1 MDNRAGH
8 NTAARPFNHQGRAPR
23 FQLGLKRRR
32 CHYPLG
38 VFSNRLQQ
46 SRSAR
51 SADFYVVVLCR
62 RRRAGNAGSESWPAG
77 GHRRD
82 GDSLPGCCGDVHFQI
97 QYDSRCF
104 IFRFSTTQ
112 DAPSVAVKQVFGLIY
127 IPFFM
132 SFIVLLYDGGSIAG
146 IHWIFLLLLIVV
158 AGDTGAY
165 FTGRFL
171 GRRKLCPSV
180 SPKKTIEGA
189 VGGLLCSVVFAIAYK
204 LIFMPELSLF
214 GTFLLASV
222 TGMVGQAGDLFESE
236 FKRVSGVKD
245 SGGLLPG
252 HGGMLDRIDA
262 LLLAAP
268 TAYLL
273 KEYLL
278 T

>member
-1 MDNRAGH
+1 MLWKRWI
-8 NTAARPFNHQGRAPR
+8 TA
-23 FQLGLKRRR
+23 LVII
-32 CHYPLG
+32 PLLVLLIIKG
-38 VFSNRLQQ
+38 ERLVFSLAL
-46 SRSAR
+46 SAAAVITLWEFFR
-51 SADFYVVVLCR
+51 IVFSSHDPPVPRIFTWWSYA
-62 RRRAGNAGSESWPAG
+62 AGAALVMLAANHGLPAVIAVMAIHCLG
-77 GHRRD
+77 AAVM
-82 GDSLPGCCGDVHFQI
+82 S
-97 QYDSRCF
+97 

>member
-1 MDNRAGH
+1 MLWKRWI
-8 NTAARPFNHQGRAPR
+8 TALVILPLLVLLIIKGGRLV
-23 FQLGLKRRR
+23 FGLALSAAAVITLWEFFRI
-32 CHYPLG
+32 
-38 VFSNRLQQ
+38 VFSGHSPPVPRLFTWW
-46 SRSAR
+46 SYASGTALVLLASSHGLAAVSAVM
-51 SADFYVVVLCR
+51 A
-62 RRRAGNAGSESWPAG
+62 
-77 GHRRD
+77 
-82 GDSLPGCCGDVHFQI
+82 VHCLGAAVM
-97 QYDSRCF
+97 SV
-104 IFRFSTTQ
+104 FRFSSNE
-112 DAPSVAVKQVFGLIY
+112 DAPIVAVKQVFALVY

-132 SFIVLLYDGGSIAG
+132 SFMALLYDGGSIEG

-158 AGDTGAY
+158 TGDTGAY

-189 VGGLLCSVVFAIAYK
+189 IGGLLCSVLFAVAYK
-204 LIFMPELSLF
+204 LLFIPALSLS
-214 GTFLLASV
+214 GTFVLAAV
-222 TGMVGQAGDLFESE
+222 AGMVGQAGDLFESE
-236 FKRVSGVKD
+236 FKRVAGVKD

-268 TAYLL
+268 TVYLL